1 MQARYYVIPMNTFI
15 HQSMVDK
22 RQREYLQ
29 QTLNA
34 TYLWWKAIQL
44 DDEISAVT

>member
-1 MQARYYVIPMNTFI
+1 MQTRYYGLSMNTFI

-22 RQREYLQ
+22 GQREYLQ

-44 DDEISAVT
+44 QLTS

>member
-1 MQARYYVIPMNTFI
+1 MNTFI
-15 HQSMVDK
+15 DQSMVDK

-34 TYLWWKAIQL
+34 T
-44 DDEISAVT
+44 